1 VVLVRVLPAVKTK
14 TAAGIALAVV
24 VCAMLV
30 CSNARAQSPSTQW
43 PPAAS
48 KQIPNPLG
56 SPVSVKVAIFLANL
70 TEIDELDER
79 FTVTGYLFLTWKDPR
94 LAYVPTSPSETRRE
108 VPLEN
113 IWVPSINLVNQHE
126 ARESISRLAFVDP
139 EGTVRYQE
147 EFVAHLS
154 AELNLRKFPF
164 DTENLHIL
172 VQPLLADAETNRVL
186 LMKDPSETGVAR
198 ARWTGLAQWDIVGVS
213 MADSSFAY
221 GNRAPMLPALT
232 FTLTVKRQY
241 PYYLWKIFFPLILI
255 VIVAY
260 SAFFVEIKDHYT
272 QITIALTTILTVIAF
287 SFSVES
293 SMPKVPYLT
302 YIDCF
307 FLATYVL
314 VFLSMIVLVV
324 THTMIGRK
332 SDRRA
337 IQLRRLWRYT
347 YVILFVIVNIAIVLN
362 FFA

>member
-1 VVLVRVLPAVKTK
+1 VVLVRVLAAVKIK
-14 TAAGIALAVV
+14 TPVSIALAVV

-30 CSNARAQSPSTQW
+30 CGIARAQSPAAQW
-43 PPAAS
+43 PPAAA
-48 KQIPNPLG
+48 KQIPNPPG

-70 TEIDELDER
+70 TGIDELAEQ

-94 LAYVPTSPSETRRE
+94 LAYAAVSAETRRQ
-108 VPLEN
+108 VATDS
-113 IWVPSINLVNQHE
+113 IWIPSINFLNQTE
-126 ARESISRLAFVDP
+126 KRGYVSRLALVDP
-139 EGTVRYQE
+139 DGTVHYEE

-186 LMKDPSETGVAR
+186 LVKDPGETGVAR
-198 ARWTGLAQWDIVGVS
+198 ARWTALAQWDIVGISIV
-213 MADSSFAY
+213 DSSFAY

-347 YVILFVIVNIAIVLN
+347 YVILFVIVNIAIILN

>member
-1 VVLVRVLPAVKTK
+1 MKIGIRVSNV
-14 TAAGIALAVV
+14 LAVAICV
-24 VCAMLV
+24 VIACGSAH
-30 CSNARAQSPSTQW
+30 AQPPAAQW
-43 PPAAS
+43 PPATAR
-48 KQIPNPLG
+48 QIPAASG

-70 TEIDELDER
+70 TEIDELAER
-79 FTVTGYLFLTWKDPR
+79 FTVSGYLFLTWKDPR
-94 LAYVPTSPSETRRE
+94 LAYRAPSAETRQ
-108 VPLEN
+108 VATDS
-113 IWVPSINLVNQHE
+113 IWLPSINFLNQTE
-126 ARESISRLAFVDP
+126 KRGYISRLALVDP
-139 EGTVRYQE
+139 DGTVHYEE
-147 EFVAHLS
+147 EFVSHLT

-172 VQPLLADAETNRVL
+172 VQPLLADAEMNRVIL
-186 LMKDPSETGVAR
+186 VKDTDDTGVAS
-198 ARWTGLAQWDIVGVS
+198 ARWTALAQWDIVGVS
-213 MADSSFAY
+213 IVDSSFAY
-221 GNRAPMLPALT
+221 GNHAPMLPALT

-241 PYYLWKIFFPLILI
+241 PYYLWKIFFPLVLI

-324 THTMIGRK
+324 THTMIGREN
-332 SDRRA
+332 RGRA
-337 IQLRRLWRYT
+337 IKLRKFWRWA
-347 YVILFVIVNIAIVLN
+347 YVLLFVSVNFAIILN

>member
-1 VVLVRVLPAVKTK
+1 VVWVRALGAVKTK
-14 TAAGIALAVV
+14 TAVSIALAAV
-24 VCAMLV
+24 VCAVLA
-30 CSNARAQSPSTQW
+30 CSNSRAESPSAQW
-43 PPAAS
+43 PPPAS
-48 KQIPNPLG
+48 RQIPNPPG
-56 SPVSVKVAIFLANL
+56 APVSVKVAIFLANL
-70 TEIDELDER
+70 TEIDELAEQ

-94 LAYVPTSPSETRRE
+94 LAYTAASPETRRQ
-108 VPLEN
+108 VATDS
-113 IWVPSINLVNQHE
+113 IWVPSINFLNQTE
-126 ARESISRLAFVDP
+126 KRGYVSRLALVDP
-139 EGTVRYQE
+139 DGTVHYEE

-172 VQPLLADAETNRVL
+172 VQPLLADAEMNRVL
-186 LMKDPSETGVAR
+186 LIKDPGETGVAR
-198 ARWTGLAQWDIVGVS
+198 ARWTALAQWDIVGLRMV
-213 MADSSFAY
+213 DSSFAF
-221 GNRAPMLPALT
+221 GNRAPVLPALT

-314 VFLSMIVLVV
+314 VFLSMIVLVI
-324 THTMIGRK
+324 THTMIGRNSHK
-332 SDRRA
+332 RA
-337 IQLRRLWRYT
+337 IQLRRLWRWS
-347 YVILFVIVNIAIVLN
+347 YVLLFVFVNLAIIIN